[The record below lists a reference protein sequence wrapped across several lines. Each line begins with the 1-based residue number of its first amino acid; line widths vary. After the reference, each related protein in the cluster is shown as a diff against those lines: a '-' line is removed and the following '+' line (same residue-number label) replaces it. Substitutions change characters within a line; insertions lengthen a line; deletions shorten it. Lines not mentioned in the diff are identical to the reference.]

1 MQLTRSDLTT
11 SGNTLSESGLENQT
25 LLSDDYTEEKA
36 LENRIRN
43 LDKLVDSAYATLQ
56 RDSIPGE
63 PHPLDLANDLRVR
76 IQASR
81 NLFRVARLLSEPARE
96 SMFSKVH
103 DSLDELEESLASELS
118 VKMNGG
124 S

>member
-11 SGNTLSESGLENQT
+11 SGNTLRKSGIENQT
-25 LLSDDYTEEKA
+25 LLTDEYTEERA

-43 LDKLVDSAYATLQ
+43 LDKLVDSAYAALQ
-56 RDSIPGE
+56 GEPFPGE
-63 PHPLDLANDLRVR
+63 PHPLDLANDLRVK

-81 NLFRVARLLSEPARE
+81 NLFRVAKLLSEPARE

-103 DSLDELEESLASELS
+103 DSLDELEEIVASELS
-118 VKMNGG
+118 VRMNGG

>member
-11 SGNTLSESGLENQT
+11 SENTLRESGIENQT
-25 LLSDDYTEEKA
+25 LLTDEYTEEKA

-43 LDKLVDSAYATLQ
+43 LDKFVDSAYATLQ
-56 RDSIPGE
+56 RESMPGE
-63 PHPLDLANDLRVR
+63 PHRLDLANDLRVK

-81 NLFRVARLLSEPARE
+81 NLFRVAKLLSEPARE

-103 DSLDELEESLASELS
+103 DSLDDLEETVASELS
-118 VKMNGG
+118 VTMNDRG
-124 S
+124 

>member
-1 MQLTRSDLTT
+1 MQLTRPDLTT
-11 SGNTLSESGLENQT
+11 SGNTLRESGTENQT
-25 LLSDDYTEEKA
+25 LLTDEYTEEKA

-43 LDKLVDSAYATLQ
+43 LDNLVDSAFAMLQ
-56 RDSIPGE
+56 RESIPGE
-63 PHPLDLANDLRVR
+63 PHRLDLANDLRVK

-81 NLFRVARLLSEPARE
+81 NLFRVAKLLSEPARE

-103 DSLDELEESLASELS
+103 DSLDDLEETVASELS

>member
-11 SGNTLSESGLENQT
+11 SGNTLRESGIENQT
-25 LLSDDYTEEKA
+25 SLTDEYTEEKA

-43 LDKLVDSAYATLQ
+43 LDKLVDSAFAMLQ
-56 RDSIPGE
+56 RESFPGE
-63 PHPLDLANDLRVR
+63 PHRLDFANDLRVK

-81 NLFRVARLLSEPARE
+81 NLFRVAKLLSEPARE

-103 DSLDELEESLASELS
+103 DSLDDLEETVASELS
-118 VKMNGG
+118 VKMNDRG
-124 S
+124 